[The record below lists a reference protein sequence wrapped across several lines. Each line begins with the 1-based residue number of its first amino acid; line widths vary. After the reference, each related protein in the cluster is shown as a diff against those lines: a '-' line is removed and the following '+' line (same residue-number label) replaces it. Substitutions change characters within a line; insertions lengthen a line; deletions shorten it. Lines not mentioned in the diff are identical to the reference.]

1 MPVSWDFRAACRSRS
16 LLSWCCH
23 YSWVCYR
30 AWCPGA
36 WYCCGIAPW
45 TLPLFAGSTLMLFS
59 RGRGP
64 IFAWVCRACRRCSTR
79 RRSRNCWRFWAC
91 RCIWRCMGS
100 FVEWRGCWSR
110 WPCTIPAWV
119 FLWTFMPGPLWWRL
133 PASRPGALPCRPWR
147 RRPRLVAT
155 SVRSFRLSSPSVI
168 LYSTILIRHREEFR
182 IYEKDRLE
190 KKDTDWKKDMGKGWT
205 GECCGFI
212 DFLID
217 INDYRKV

>member
-1 MPVSWDFRAACRSRS
+1 
-16 LLSWCCH
+16 
-23 YSWVCYR
+23 
-30 AWCPGA
+30 
-36 WYCCGIAPW
+36 
-45 TLPLFAGSTLMLFS
+45 MLFS

-190 KKDTDWKKDMGKGWT
+190 KKETDWKKDMGKGWT
-205 GECCGFI
+205 GMLWFYWFFDWYKWLSEGLVSLNWYVNHSFI
-212 DFLID
+212 IRNNHWIILKTFFKVKNSTIFLI
-217 INDYRKV
+217 YFLE